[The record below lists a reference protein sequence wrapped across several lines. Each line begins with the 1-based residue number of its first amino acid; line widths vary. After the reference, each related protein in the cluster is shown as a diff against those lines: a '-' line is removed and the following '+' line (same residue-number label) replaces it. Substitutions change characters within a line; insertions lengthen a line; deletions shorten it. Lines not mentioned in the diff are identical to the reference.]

1 MPTFKE
7 QGIDIDALA
16 WFGVFGP
23 PGMPKATVD
32 KLNVSLQAALKAP
45 DLVERLA
52 GLGLTAAP
60 GSADEMSARLA
71 GDKGRVGAPPIKN
84 SGFQAD

>member
-23 PGMPKATVD
+23 PAMPKATVD
-32 KLNVSLQAALKAP
+32 KLNASLQAALKHP
-45 DLVERLA
+45 DVVARLA
-52 GLGLTAAP
+52 SLGLTSSP
-60 GSADEMSARLA
+60 SSADEMTNRLA
-71 GDKGRVGAPPIKN
+71 GDKLAWGPPIKN